1 MDWSKV
7 DAALAGAMAEGSDP
21 GRRYVVFIH
30 LGPGGDEALTDLGLD
45 GSGGGAVRT
54 ATVTARQVE
63 ALSSHAGVRH
73 VALSRSLRADGN

>member
-7 DAALAGAMAEGSDP
+7 DAALAGAMAEGSDA

-30 LGPGGDEALTDLGLD
+30 LEARGAGVLADLGLD

-54 ATVTARQVE
+54 ATVTAQQVD
-63 ALSSHAGVRH
+63 ALSSHAGVRL
-73 VALSRSLRADGN
+73 VALSRSLRADGI